1 MVQLLEMSNRMFLTF
16 LRVPQKVLTNIQKV
30 ISFLKVGYYLKGKTF
45 SEEYLNGGLSFLTF
59 LNVPHLW
66 GFGDG

>member
-1 MVQLLEMSNRMFLTF
+1 MVQRLEMRSRMFLTF

-30 ISFLKVGYYLKGKTF
+30 ISFLRGSYSSKGKTF

>member
-1 MVQLLEMSNRMFLTF
+1 MVQLLEMSSRMFLTF
-16 LRVPQKVLTNIQKV
+16 LRVPQKVLTTIQKV
-30 ISFLKVGYYLKGKTF
+30 ISFLRGTFTSKGKTF
-45 SEEYLNGGLSFLTF
+45 EEEYLNGGLSFLTF

>member
-1 MVQLLEMSNRMFLTF
+1 MVQRLEMSSRKFLTF

-30 ISFLKVGYYLKGKTF
+30 ISFLRGSYSSKGKTF
-45 SEEYLNGGLSFLTF
+45 SEEYLNGGLVFLTF

>member
-1 MVQLLEMSNRMFLTF
+1 MVQRLEMSNRMFLTF
-16 LRVPQKVLTNIQKV
+16 LRVPQKALTNIQKV
-30 ISFLKVGYYLKGKTF
+30 ISFLRGSYSSKGKTF
-45 SEEYLNGGLSFLTF
+45 SEECLNGGLVFLTF

>member
-16 LRVPQKVLTNIQKV
+16 LRVPQKVLTTLQEV
-30 ISFLKVGYYLKGKTF
+30 ISFLRGSYSSKGKT
-45 SEEYLNGGLSFLTF
+45 SKEEYLNGGLVFLTF